1 MKIKFKNGYE
11 LSFTEMTDVG
21 NVIETYET
29 LEEIAA
35 IIPNFTPD
43 NCSKITFYEDDDSF
57 IATFAD
63 HLFGGMTI
71 ENVIDAEAVVK
82 FKAHFAFRQKTDTE
96 KLNELVAALQASQD
110 LQDGAIE
117 DLADTVYA

>member
-21 NVIETYET
+21 NVIETYDT

-63 HLFGGMTI
+63 HLFGGVTI
-71 ENVIDAEAVVK
+71 DSIIGANAALQYKVHYI
-82 FKAHFAFRQKTDTE
+82 FREKTDYE
-96 KLNELVAALQASQD
+96 KLNELIAQLQESQN

-117 DLADTVYA
+117 DLGNEVFG